1 MKLRVLVVAF
11 ATVAFI
17 QPGHTQERVSLE
29 QVVALALE
37 KNYDVRLA
45 KNYRESVG
53 TDNRYAIGAFLP
65 TINGTGSRTWTTSDQ
80 KQIVPQR
87 DGPDTLIIRDDV
99 RSNNLNGSLQLS
111 WTLFDGTRMFAARE
125 RIAELNAQGEILV
138 KNQMVNTIASII
150 NSYYDVVRQ
159 KQQLKA
165 VQEQM
170 SVSEERVKLAER
182 KLEVGTGI
190 KPELLQAQVD
200 LNAQRAQVLQQE
212 TVIEQLKDQLNGLV
226 GMQLPAE
233 YEVADTIVIDYN
245 IDHPSIASRVET
257 SNLSLQAARKD
268 VEIAR
273 LSLHERRGEYLPRLS
288 FNSAYTYNKTE
299 NAIAVNTFTPLYNR
313 NASLNY
319 GFSVTIPIFNGLNQR
334 RLVQQAKISVFQ
346 QQLLYDQLKTNI
358 DIGVANAYVA
368 YDNAKKILLIE
379 EQTIDLAKE
388 NVFIALEGFKRGVTT
403 FIELRT
409 AQQSLAEAY
418 SRLIAA
424 RYNTKVAETELLRLS
439 GALLK

>member
-1 MKLRVLVVAF
+1 MKLRLLIVAAALFSLVDFSF
-11 ATVAFI
+11 A
-17 QPGHTQERVSLE
+17 QERVSLE
-29 QVVALALE
+29 QVVALAVE

-45 KNYRESVG
+45 KNYVESVE
-53 TDNRYAIGAFLP
+53 TDSQFANAAFLP
-65 TINGTGSRTWTTSDQ
+65 TLNATGSRTWTTSDQ
-80 KQIVPQR
+80 KQIQPQR

-99 RSNNLNGSLQLS
+99 KSNNLNGAVQLS
-111 WTLFDGTRMFAARE
+111 WTLFDGTRMFATRARISDIE
-125 RIAELNAQGEILV
+125 KQGEILL
-138 KNQMVNTIASII
+138 KNQIVNTIAMII

-182 KLEVGTGI
+182 KLQVGTGI

-200 LNAQRAQVLQQE
+200 LNAQRAQVLQQQ

-226 GMQLPAE
+226 GMQLPE
-233 YEVADTIVIDYN
+233 SYDVSDSISIDYN
-245 IDHPSIASRVET
+245 IDPGSLTANIEKQNLGLQSARMSVDIAK
-257 SNLSLQAARKD
+257 LSM
-268 VEIAR
+268 
-273 LSLHERRGEYLPRLS
+273 HERRAEYLPRLNFNSTYS
-288 FNSAYTYNKTE
+288 FNRSESARI
-299 NAIAVNTFTPLYNR
+299 NAITLLYNR
-313 NASLNY
+313 NIALNY
-319 GFSVTIPIFNGLNQR
+319 GFSVTVPILNGLNQR
-334 RLVQQAKISVFQ
+334 RLVQQAKINVFQ
-346 QQLLYDQLKTNI
+346 QQLLYDQLKSDI
-358 DIGVANAYVA
+358 DVSVSNAYVA

-409 AQQSLAEAY
+409 AQQSLADAY
-418 SRLIAA
+418 NRLISA
-424 RYNTKVAETELLRLS
+424 RFSTKVAETELLRLS